1 MGLSAW
7 NAYRARQAE
16 LAKTLSSQQI
26 VEEPKQEEKQSEQIS
41 TSPALSGVEV
51 EIKKEVLEDEVKP
64 KPKKKRT
71 K

>member
-16 LAKTLSSQQI
+16 LEKTLETSQEQK
-26 VEEPKQEEKQSEQIS
+26 PEKQNS
-41 TSPALSGVEV
+41 TSPVTDGDEV
-51 EIKKEVLEDEVKP
+51 EESKAIEEVKP
-64 KPKKKRT
+64 KPKKKKTT

>member
-7 NAYRARQAE
+7 NAYRARKAAE
-16 LAKTLSSQQI
+16 QKALGL
-26 VEEPKQEEKQSEQIS
+26 VS
-41 TSPALSGVEV
+41 TSPATSGEV
-51 EIKKEVLEDEVKP
+51 ETVQPEQTVEPEINEP

>member
-16 LAKTLSSQQI
+16 LEQTLTPNNTAEAK
-26 VEEPKQEEKQSEQIS
+26 EPEKEQIS
-41 TSPALSGVEV
+41 TSPVADGVEV
-51 EIKKEVLEDEVKP
+51 EKPAVIEEEV
-64 KPKKKRT
+64 KPKKKRAA

>member
-16 LAKTLSSQQI
+16 LEKTLTSHNT
-26 VEEPKQEEKQSEQIS
+26 ENTS
-41 TSPALSGVEV
+41 TSPVNDGVEV
-51 EIKKEVLEDEVKP
+51 EEKQLVEEV

>member
-16 LAKTLSSQQI
+16 LEKTMESSQEQKPEKENSTSPVADGVE
-26 VEEPKQEEKQSEQIS
+26 VEEPKVME
-41 TSPALSGVEV
+41 
-51 EIKKEVLEDEVKP
+51 EVKP
-64 KPKKKRT
+64 KPKKKKTTT

>member
-16 LAKTLSSQQI
+16 LEKTLKTSHNTEYTSTSP
-26 VEEPKQEEKQSEQIS
+26 VNDGAEVEEKQS
-41 TSPALSGVEV
+41 VE
-51 EIKKEVLEDEVKP
+51 EEV
-64 KPKKKRT
+64 KPKKKR

>member
-7 NAYRARQAE
+7 NAYRARQAALE
-16 LAKTLSSQQI
+16 KTLQTSQTKP
-26 VEEPKQEEKQSEQIS
+26 EELS

-51 EIKKEVLEDEVKP
+51 EKPEIKEKEVIEEEVKP

>member
-7 NAYRARQAE
+7 NAYRARKAAEEQA
-16 LAKTLSSQQI
+16 LGL
-26 VEEPKQEEKQSEQIS
+26 VS
-41 TSPALSGVEV
+41 TSPAESGEV
-51 EIKKEVLEDEVKP
+51 ETVQPEPEPIEVKAVEPEIEEP